1 LAAAA
6 LVVVALLAA
15 AACGSDD
22 DAGAPVAGDPSQTG
36 EELVR
41 EYMSL
46 LEAQDVEGLDSLLSD
61 AFLRQGAEGRFAD
74 KDDYLGDPPDIS
86 DFTISEVTALQDGDA
101 LVVRW
106 LFSVD
111 ETVDGRRLK
120 SEPSPRLATF
130 IWRDGDWRLLSHAN
144 FNPPEEG

>member
-1 LAAAA
+1 M
-6 LVVVALLAA
+6 LVIALLAG

-22 DAGAPVAGDPSQTG
+22 DSGVPVADDPSQTG
-36 EELVR
+36 QELVD

-46 LEAQDVEGLDSLLSD
+46 LEAQDVDGLDELLSD
-61 AFLRQGAEGRFAD
+61 AFLRQGAEGRFAT
-74 KDDYLGDPPDIS
+74 KDDYLGDPPKIS
-86 DFTISEVTALQDGDA
+86 DYTISDVTARQDGDA

-106 LFSVD
+106 LFRVD
-111 ETVDGRRLK
+111 ETVDGTQLK
-120 SEPSPRLATF
+120 LAPSPRLATF